1 MQLSVELVANTHTSS
16 FVISTVCRLYCGNWK
31 VLGRAVDY
39 NQSRLRDHVSEQRVS
54 TSSHVNG
61 RTAEPCVNVRVESA
75 HDEEAIR
82 AV

>member
-1 MQLSVELVANTHTSS
+1 MRWQICTQLSVELVANTHTSS

-54 TSSHVNG
+54 TSSHVTDVLLNH
-61 RTAEPCVNVRVESA
+61 V
-75 HDEEAIR
+75 
-82 AV
+82 